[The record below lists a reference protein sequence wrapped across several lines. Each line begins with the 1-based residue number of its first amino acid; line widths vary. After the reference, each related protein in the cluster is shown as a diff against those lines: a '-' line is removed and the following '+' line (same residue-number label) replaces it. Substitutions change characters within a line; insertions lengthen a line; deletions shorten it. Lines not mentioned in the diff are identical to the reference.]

1 MTGSRR
7 RTAALL
13 GLLVLGLALRL
24 HTITTGFW
32 HDELLTFTLHARV
45 PFRAIP
51 VLNVDGGDHMFLH
64 FLYHAAHAVFGPHE
78 WAARL
83 PDFCAGMLF
92 LALIGRFSWRI
103 YGDPAA
109 ALLTTALVATA
120 PIPVQYSQY
129 ARGYGLQ
136 MLFALLAYW
145 IAWKGMSDLAWRRG
159 AAEIALGIVA
169 FCGIYNNLTW
179 AFFVIALLAVFLVWG
194 WAPGLDRP
202 AGERRR
208 ARRCFVALA
217 AASVLVWIAYQ
228 PVLPQTLNEARAQ
241 QLAGS
246 TRWAKVAHTYLEFAD
261 IATWGLH
268 PGFLLAAFPG
278 LALLWRRAPGLGAVF
293 AGALLVPPAALLAF
307 DKGAPGRHVLFLYPV
322 LAVALG
328 RGTMRIVDFLI
339 RERTP
344 DSARRW
350 RWTAAIGLPIV
361 ALQTTFLFTH
371 YFTQWRRN
379 DLGIVREMVRAR
391 VGSHDLLA
399 VNIPDSY
406 GLLGYYLG
414 EEIENRMLNI
424 IRDRSLTGLWYAVCP
439 EPPPHTG
446 RHVVREN
453 WIGPEGIPPAGEIA
467 IGRLFNYVPVDL
479 EAGEIPSVP
488 VPEGAARW
496 IADFGA
502 VRLYR
507 IVPERI
513 ERLPYFPDTPDR
525 EAALGRHAD
534 AMGEIAPDLGRVLE
548 GTASLRMTNVGQRP
562 TYAIPP
568 EVPVRIPA
576 AAWWVA
582 FGAVSRRD
590 QIDLDAR
597 FLGKD
602 APAGPILRFRAN
614 NCVGPRNHL
623 FGDGRTHPVLRTDW
637 TPACW
642 IGLPP
647 AGDLVLREAVDGGR
661 EAWIDGIQSYIVH
674 FKD

>member
-13 GLLVLGLALRL
+13 ALLGLGLALRL
-24 HTITTGFW
+24 HTIATGFW

-51 VLNVDGGDHMFLH
+51 ILNVDGGDHMLLH
-64 FLYHAAHAVFGPHE
+64 FLYHAAQAVFGPHE

-92 LALIGRFSWRI
+92 LALIGRFSWRV

-129 ARGYGLQ
+129 ARGYGIQ
-136 MLFALLAYW
+136 MLLALLAYW
-145 IAWKGMSDLAWRRG
+145 ITWKGMSNVAWRRG
-159 AAEIALGIVA
+159 AAETGLGIVA
-169 FCGIYNNLTW
+169 FCGVYNNLTW

-202 AGERRR
+202 ADERRR
-208 ARRCFVALA
+208 ARRFFLALA
-217 AASVLVWIAYQ
+217 AAAFLVWIAFQ

-246 TRWAKVAHTYLEFAD
+246 SRWEKVAVTYREFAD
-261 IATWGLH
+261 ITTWGLH
-268 PGFLLAAFPG
+268 PAFLLVALPG
-278 LALLWRRAPGLGAVF
+278 LAVLWRRAPRLAAIF

-307 DKGAPGRHVLFLYPV
+307 DKGAPGRHVLFLHPV

-328 RGTMRIVDFLI
+328 RGTMRVVDFLV
-339 RERTP
+339 REKAP

-350 RWTAAIGLPIV
+350 RWAAAVGLPLA

-371 YFTQWRRN
+371 YYTQWRRN
-379 DLGIVREMVRAR
+379 DLGIVREAVRAR
-391 VGSHDLLA
+391 VGSHDLLV

-414 EEIENRMLNI
+414 EEIESRMLNI
-424 IRDRSLTGLWYAVCP
+424 IRDRSLTGIWYAECP
-439 EPPPHTG
+439 EPPPHMG

-453 WIGPEGIPPAGEIA
+453 WIGPEGIPADGLSL
-467 IGRLFNYVPVDL
+467 GRLFNYVPVDL
-479 EAGEIPSVP
+479 EGGEIPCVP
-488 VPEGAARW
+488 VPEGGARRM
-496 IADFGA
+496 ADFGP

-507 IVPERI
+507 IVPQRI
-513 ERLPYFPDTPDR
+513 ERLPYFPGVPDR
-525 EAALGRHAD
+525 EAALKRHGD
-534 AMGEIAPDLGRVLE
+534 AMGEIAPDPGRVLE
-548 GTASLRMTNVGQRP
+548 GTASLRMSNVGQRP
-562 TYAIPP
+562 TYVLPP
-568 EVPVRIPA
+568 EVPVRIPGP
-576 AAWWVA
+576 AWWVA
-582 FGAVSRRD
+582 LGAVSRRD

-597 FLGKD
+597 FLGGD
-602 APAGPILRFRAN
+602 APPGPLLRFRAN

-623 FGDGRTHPVLRTDW
+623 FGDERTHHVLATDW
-637 TPACW
+637 IPACW

-647 AGDLVLREAVDGGR
+647 PGDLTLREAVDGGR

-674 FKD
+674 FED